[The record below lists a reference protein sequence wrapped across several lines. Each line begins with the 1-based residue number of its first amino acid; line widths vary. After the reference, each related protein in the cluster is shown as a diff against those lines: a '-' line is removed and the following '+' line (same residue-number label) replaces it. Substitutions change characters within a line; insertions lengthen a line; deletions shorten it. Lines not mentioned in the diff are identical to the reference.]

1 MFDFMDMSYDEPGE
15 PLGSGPYIPDAGEC
29 IRCGICVSSCPTF
42 RLFQID
48 EETPRRRIRTISKIL
63 VENQPISADE
73 RRHLDNCVQCRACET
88 VCPSRMAYGE
98 LFDQT
103 RALLNLKA
111 SAEHSKIPF
120 ALSLSK
126 GERNFRML
134 NKWLAK
140 LAFRLIENK
149 EWLRRLMPLLAIYLK
164 SGLQK
169 PLQRSGLLK
178 KLHLADAEALLG
190 KPALQALADSYPASV
205 TKRGRVALFTG
216 CIAEHFD
223 RETLLAAIKLL
234 NAIGYEVLVPPQQG
248 CCGAIHQHNGQPAA
262 GLIDNNIA
270 VFNALEVDAVLHTAT
285 GCGAM
290 LSEYQNDD
298 EAGQLFRQRLCD
310 ISDFLL
316 KNWPDDLQLTA
327 SKLNVAVHEPCS
339 QHNVLKNQQTVYA
352 LLQKIP
358 GLSIAALID
367 NHICCGAG
375 GSYMLTHPDNA
386 GQLRALKRQIITDS
400 SADLVVSG
408 NFGCAVYLNADG
420 GRVEHPLQLLARQL
434 PQM

>member
-15 PLGSGPYIPDAGEC
+15 PIGSGPYIPDAGEC
-29 IRCGICVSSCPTF
+29 MRCGICVSSCPTF

-48 EETPRRRIRTISKIL
+48 EETPRRRLRTISKIL
-63 VENQPISADE
+63 VENLPISADE
-73 RRHLDNCVQCRACET
+73 RLHLDNCVQCRACET
-88 VCPSRMAYGE
+88 VCPSRMAYGQ
-98 LFDQT
+98 LFDQ
-103 RALLNLKA
+103 AQAQLKVN
-111 SAEHSKIPF
+111 P
-120 ALSLSK
+120 
-126 GERNFRML
+126 G
-134 NKWLAK
+134 WLAK

-149 EWLRRLMPLLAIYLK
+149 DWLRRLMPLLAIYLK

-169 PLQRSGLLK
+169 PLRSTGLLK
-178 KLHLADAEALLG
+178 KLHLAEAEALLG

-248 CCGAIHQHNGQPAA
+248 CCGAIHQHNGQSAA

-310 ISDFLL
+310 INDFLL
-316 KNWPDDLQLTA
+316 EHWPDDLQLTP
-327 SKLNVAVHEPCS
+327 SELKVAVHEPCS
-339 QHNVLKNQQTVYA
+339 QRNVLKNQQTVYA
-352 LLQKIP
+352 LLEKIP
-358 GLSIAALID
+358 GLNIAALAD
-367 NHICCGAG
+367 NPICCGSG

-386 GQLRALKRQIITDS
+386 WQLRALKRQIITDS
-400 SADLVVSG
+400 SADVVVSG

-420 GRVEHPLQLLARQL
+420 GRVEHPLLLLARQL
-434 PQM
+434 P

>member
-15 PLGSGPYIPDAGEC
+15 PIGSGLYIPDAAEC
-29 IRCGICVSSCPTF
+29 MRCGICVSSCPTF
-42 RLFQID
+42 RLFQVD

-88 VCPSRMAYGE
+88 VCPSRMAYGQ
-98 LFDQT
+98 LFDQ
-103 RALLNLKA
+103 AQAQLKVN
-111 SAEHSKIPF
+111 P
-120 ALSLSK
+120 
-126 GERNFRML
+126 G
-134 NKWLAK
+134 WLAK
-140 LAFRLIENK
+140 LAFKLIENK

-169 PLQRSGLLK
+169 PLRSTGLLK
-178 KLHLADAEALLG
+178 KLHLAEAEALLG
-190 KPALQALADSYPASV
+190 KPALQALADSYPTSV

-248 CCGAIHQHNGQPAA
+248 CCGAIHQHNGQTAA

-270 VFNALEVDAVLHTAT
+270 VFNALDVDAVLHTAT

-290 LSEYQNDD
+290 LSEYQNDE
-298 EAGQLFRQRLCD
+298 EAGQLFRQRLYD

-316 KNWPDDLQLTA
+316 KNWPNDLQLTP
-327 SKLNVAVHEPCS
+327 SKLKVAVHEPCS
-339 QHNVLKNQQTVYA
+339 QRNVLKNQQTVYA

-358 GLSIAALID
+358 GLSIVALAD
-367 NHICCGAG
+367 NPICCGAG

-408 NFGCAVYLNADG
+408 NFGCGVYLNADE
-420 GRVEHPLQLLARQL
+420 GRVEHPLLLLARHL
-434 PQM
+434 P

>member
-1 MFDFMDMSYDEPGE
+1 MFDFLDMDMSYDAPGE
-15 PLGSGPYIPDAGEC
+15 PVGSGPYIPDAGEC
-29 IRCGICVSSCPTF
+29 MRCGICVSSCPTF

-63 VENQPISADE
+63 VENLPISAEE
-73 RRHLDNCVQCRACET
+73 RMHLDNCVQCRACEN
-88 VCPSRMAYGE
+88 VCPSRMAYGQ
-98 LFDQT
+98 LFDQ
-103 RALLNLKA
+103 AQLNLKTA
-111 SAEHSKIPF
+111 DEHSKIPF

-126 GERNFRML
+126 GERDFWTF
-134 NKWLAK
+134 NKLLAK
-140 LAFRLIENK
+140 LAFKLIENK
-149 EWLRRLMPLLAIYLK
+149 DWLRRLMPLPAIYLK

-169 PLQRSGLLK
+169 PLRSTGLLK
-178 KLHLADAEALLG
+178 KLHLADAEALLA
-190 KPALQALADSYPASV
+190 KPALQPLAVSYPVSGK
-205 TKRGRVALFTG
+205 KRGQVALFTG

-248 CCGAIHQHNGQPAA
+248 CCGAIHQHNGQSAA

-270 VFNALEVDAVLHTAT
+270 VFNLLEVDAVLHTAT

-298 EAGQLFRQRLCD
+298 EAGQLFRQRLYD
-310 ISDFLL
+310 INEFLL
-316 KNWPDDLQLTA
+316 EHWPDDLQLTA
-327 SKLNVAVHEPCS
+327 SDLKVAVHEPCS
-339 QHNVLKNQQTVYA
+339 QRNILKNQQAVYA

-358 GLSIAALID
+358 RLTVAALAD
-367 NHICCGAG
+367 NNICCGSG

-386 GQLRALKRQIITDS
+386 GQLRALKQQVIADS
-400 SADLVVSG
+400 SADFVVSG

-420 GRVEHPLQLLARQL
+420 GRVEHPLLLLARQL
-434 PQM
+434 PIM